1 MHPYATNSSERKN
14 VVLFIALLSVVLAW
28 CLYRVIEWS
37 GLRLPWWVD
46 APSVMGIFGAL
57 YKLFDKSLWRMVVW
71 RKIAMVK
78 VPDLNGRWDIEGYTS
93 FDSNLSF
100 KGKII
105 IRQTWTA
112 ISVFMETAYSR
123 SYSLSA
129 SLLVEQPEGCT
140 LSYEYRNE
148 PKPNAPLTM
157 HAHRG
162 TCVLRM
168 KNDNLLEGEYYSG
181 RDRQNYGS
189 LILRRRAGSEDD
201 AS

>member
-14 VVLFIALLSVVLAW
+14 VVLIIALLSVALAW
-28 CLYRVIEWS
+28 CLHRVIEWL
-37 GLRLPWWVD
+37 GLRLPWWID
-46 APSVMGIFGAL
+46 APSVMGIFGVL
-57 YKLFDKSLWRMVVW
+57 YELFDKRLWRVF
-71 RKIAMVK
+71 RKFRIIVK
-78 VPDLNGRWDIEGYTS
+78 VPDLNGEWDVEGNTS

-100 KGKII
+100 NGKISI
-105 IRQTWTA
+105 HQTWTA
-112 ISVFMETAYSR
+112 ISIFMETVHSR

-140 LSYEYRNE
+140 LSYEYQNE
-148 PKPNAPLTM
+148 PKSGAPSTM

-168 KNDNLLEGEYYSG
+168 KNSDLLEGEYYSG

-189 LILRRRAGSEDD
+189 LRLQRRVGK
-201 AS
+201 